1 MWAPA
6 KRVEKTENEIIVSTD
21 EGNRI
26 KILIKEALNVHP
38 SCLKGVQDLLMRGDF
53 NESSSLHNIRV
64 RYLRNEIYTAVGT
77 PILISLN
84 PYKNLPIYS
93 SEYIIKYKN
102 QFSFD

>member
-38 SCLKGVQDLLMRGDF
+38 SCLKGVQDLLMLGDF
-53 NESSSLHNIRV
+53 NE
-64 RYLRNEIYTAVGT
+64 
-77 PILISLN
+77 
-84 PYKNLPIYS
+84 
-93 SEYIIKYKN
+93 
-102 QFSFD
+102 